1 MDQSL
6 PAIGRTT
13 FIIHA
18 IVAVAVGLPL
28 LAAPL
33 WFGAL
38 FGWASQP
45 ELQPVLRAFGA
56 MFLGLGGLTSF
67 YAIRASTWAQ
77 VDIIVRGEMAY
88 LAIQGLVFALAALTG
103 VGPALG
109 NWAFFAC
116 SGVLFVLFA
125 ATFAARPR
133 TAQRG

>member
-1 MDQSL
+1 MDQPL
-6 PAIGRTT
+6 PAIGRAT
-13 FIIHA
+13 FTIHT

-33 WFGAL
+33 WFGSL

-56 MFLGLGGLTSF
+56 MFLGLGALTSF
-67 YAIRASTWAQ
+67 LAARASSWAQ
-77 VDIIVRGEMAY
+77 AEFIVRGEMVY
-88 LAIQGLVFALAALTG
+88 LALQSLVFALGALTG

-116 SGVLFVLFA
+116 SAVLLVLFA

-133 TAQRG
+133 AAKQA